1 VLFCLLSDILL
12 SSGQLCLT
20 SFPVFLFA
28 AGYERLAR
36 ARLGLP
42 EVEDTV
48 AATAE
53 DNQTTSS
60 IMEMEHP
67 SASDTLI
74 TTTSFNDDD
83 SNFDMFGDDDIP
95 DATGSSNAKTVDASG
110 TSGTE
115 GKFLSLANFFCG
127 KLLQII
133 PSYTSILYSQI
144 FSPYLQKLIMEV

>member
-1 VLFCLLSDILL
+1 
-12 SSGQLCLT
+12 
-20 SFPVFLFA
+20 
-28 AGYERLAR
+28 LAC

-60 IMEMEHP
+60 IMEMEHGP

-95 DATGSSNAKTVDASG
+95 DGTSSSNAKTVDASG

-133 PSYTSILYSQI
+133 PSYTRILYSQI
-144 FSPYLQKLIMEV
+144 FSLYLQKLIMEV